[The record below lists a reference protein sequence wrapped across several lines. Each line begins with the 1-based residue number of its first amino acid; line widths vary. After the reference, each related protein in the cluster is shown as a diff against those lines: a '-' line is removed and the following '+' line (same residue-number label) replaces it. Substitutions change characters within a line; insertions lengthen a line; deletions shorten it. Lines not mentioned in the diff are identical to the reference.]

1 MYYQFIFQVFSGN
14 SGRDDI
20 VKHSLKEYASAR
32 FIRFQPTTYNNHKA
46 LRVEVF
52 GILISA
58 GTFCIT
64 GFHAGANVNNKSFHQ
79 VGIFSK
85 QQY

>member
-1 MYYQFIFQVFSGN
+1 MPIFSYDISVYSQLILQEFNGN
-14 SGRDDI
+14 SGRNDI

-32 FIRFQPTTYNNHKA
+32 FIRFQPTNYMNHKA

-58 GTFCIT
+58 GTFCVLLKYS
-64 GFHAGANVNNKSFHQ
+64 H
-79 VGIFSK
+79 
-85 QQY
+85 YW

>member
-1 MYYQFIFQVFSGN
+1 MYYQFIFQVFNGN
-14 SGRDDI
+14 SGKNDI

-58 GTFCIT
+58 GTFCIS
-64 GFHAGANVNNKSFHQ
+64 GFHIEVNVYNKSFHQ
-79 VGIFSK
+79 MEVFLK
-85 QQY
+85 QQF